1 MHKRRLLSA
10 VVCAIAAMT
19 CAQANAGYL
28 VSNATITHV
37 ANTAGNYPVFAVQV
51 AGGTGPC
58 SNGATTWI
66 QFPVASGA
74 DVDQHRRA
82 YAAAMTALVTGMHV
96 SIYNYTNDNCDGASY
111 IDLFN

>member
-10 VVCAIAAMT
+10 VACAITMVT
-19 CAQANAGYL
+19 CAEANAGYL

-37 ANTAGNYPVFAVQV
+37 ANTAGNYSVFVVQV

-58 SNGATTWI
+58 ANGATIWI
-66 QFPVASGA
+66 TFPVSAAPDA
-74 DVDQHRRA
+74 DTHRRA
-82 YAAAMTALVTGMHV
+82 YSAAMTALVTGMHV